1 MRLLGRIAISLS
13 VVALVVATTGC
24 RKADVVMAPPA
35 ATASVGVLPEMSV
48 TPPEW
53 EDTAAELAEV
63 AGDDPTAPR
72 CTGVRLELKTK
83 KDPQQGRLVFVA
95 TVING
100 GTHPVTLVE
109 PGDGSESGW
118 RTPVITWKV
127 TTPDG
132 KLVPRQEY
140 GRCGNMNAIS
150 ENEIFTLAA
159 GERRVLNEWLGEP
172 AVAPGHYIVRLVYDN
187 DPSRKERGL
196 SLGETR
202 RDVAARL
209 RKSTPC
215 KVESG
220 PVIADLAG
228 P

>member
-1 MRLLGRIAISLS
+1 MAGNFVGWSSTVRPANVTFTTTAKNDGRIDSQWVEITLPVPDSLEFVS
-13 VVALVVATTGC
+13 SN
-24 RKADVVMAPPA
+24 PPA
-35 ATASVGVLPEMSV
+35 E
-48 TPPEW
+48 
-53 EDTAAELAEV
+53 
-63 AGDDPTAPR
+63 
-72 CTGVRLELKTK
+72 
-83 KDPQQGRLVFVA
+83 PQQGRLVFVA

-140 GRCGNMNAIS
+140 SRCGNMNAIS
-150 ENEIFTLAA
+150 DNEIFTLAA